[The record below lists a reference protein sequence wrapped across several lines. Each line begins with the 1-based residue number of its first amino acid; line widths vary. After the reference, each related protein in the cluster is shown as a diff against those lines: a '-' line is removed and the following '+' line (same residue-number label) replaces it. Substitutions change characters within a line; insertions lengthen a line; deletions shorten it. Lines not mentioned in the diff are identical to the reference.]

1 MHAWETTNYYDRKN
15 DYIEVTSPIFE
26 PGGEDVIGVVLASVS
41 TDNIEVTRHVL
52 LTQGGIITGIVMI
65 LLAVFS
71 VFFADRMVRPDQE
84 DHGGDRKCNG
94 RIRGRCPA
102 CGYLYRNAAAERGV

>member
-1 MHAWETTNYYDRKN
+1 MSENVVRCMHGETTNYYDRKN

-65 LLAVFS
+65 LLAVVSAFFS
-71 VFFADRMVRPDQE
+71 PTGWCARS
-84 DHGGDRKCNG
+84 G
-94 RIRGRCPA
+94 RSRGRSKM
-102 CGYLYRNAAAERGV
+102 